1 MVGNAHPTDVLS
13 RHVNSKCDIEVTEE
27 AIA

>member
-13 RHVNSKCDIEVTEE
+13 RHVKYKCDIQLTEE